1 MAAQSARA
9 CRAARKEPKQQRHA
23 MDSER
28 LGSAV
33 PTGGGGGGSIGDSG
47 GAAHARGACG
57 QPRGAS
63 IGRPNPKSQIL
74 ESETRKN

>member
-1 MAAQSARA
+1 VAAQSARA
-9 CRAARKEPKQQRHA
+9 CRAARKELELKQQRHA

-33 PTGGGGGGSIGDSG
+33 PTGGGGGGGIGDSG

-63 IGRPNPKSQIL
+63 IGR
-74 ESETRKN
+74 RF